1 MLYPDGPWAGIVA
14 RVPVKLV
21 NDSAMMKRVTK
32 LARGALRK
40 ARVRAAQVASA
51 GSRRL
56 ASQPAIAPRDK
67 LFAYWRQPEPEGNLP
82 AAFLDQEAR
91 SRALLSMFDW
101 VVGTGWTGMEWHGP
115 AGVSKDWAI
124 LEVGC
129 GAGRNLA
136 YLYDHGYTNLVGI
149 EINPHAIALLRQ
161 TYPQLKDV
169 IIHEGPAEEVLPA
182 LANDQFDV
190 AFTMSTLQHI
200 HPDSMAVFDHLAR
213 VAGQL
218 LVIEDAPRLTKRQ
231 YPHDYDEI
239 FTSRGMIK
247 RETQSMADVPGAGP
261 AFEQHVGRRYRRMD
275 SQARLHEFWRQPN
288 PAGNDPNNYIHATWR
303 SKALLEIISDLPK
316 DARILEVGCN
326 VGRNLAYLYDNGY
339 TAVEGVEINPHAVE
353 LLRRT
358 FPQLA
363 DTKIHIGAAGEVLPK
378 FADDE
383 FDLVYTMA
391 VLEHIHPDESGVF
404 DDMARIGK
412 HVLAIEPK
420 GRLSHRQ
427 FPHDIP
433 KVFAERG
440 LTLVSDKSMA
450 DFPSNANDP
459 TMKAFYAFRFARKN
473 AVSNPV
479 VPQQRRGPNDVTPR
493 PEGGTQA
500 RL

>member
-1 MLYPDGPWAGIVA
+1 
-14 RVPVKLV
+14 
-21 NDSAMMKRVTK
+21 MMKRMTK
-32 LARGALRK
+32 LARGALRE
-40 ARVRAAQVASA
+40 ARGRAVQVASA
-51 GSRRL
+51 VSRRL
-56 ASQPAIAPRDK
+56 APQAAIAPRDE
-67 LFAYWRQPEPEGNLP
+67 LFAYWRQPEPEGNVP
-82 AAFLDQEAR
+82 AALLDQEVR
-91 SRALLSMFDW
+91 SRALLSMLGQFF
-101 VVGTGWTGMEWHGP
+101 GTGWSDIERRDP
-115 AGVSKDWAI
+115 ASGSKDWAI

-169 IIHEGPAEEVLPA
+169 TIHEGPAEEVLPT
-182 LANDQFDV
+182 LADDQFKV

-200 HPDSMAVFDHLAR
+200 HPDSVAVFDHLTR
-213 VAGQL
+213 VAARL
-218 LVIEDAPRLTKRQ
+218 LVIEGAPRRTRRQ

-239 FTSRGMIK
+239 FTSRGMVK
-247 RETQSMADVPGAGP
+247 LSTWSMTRVRGAGLSF
-261 AFEQHVGRRYRRMD
+261 AQHVGRRYRRTD
-275 SQARLHEFWRQPN
+275 SQARLHEFWRQPT
-288 PAGNDPNNYIHATWR
+288 PAGNNPNDYIRVTGR

-339 TAVEGVEINPHAVE
+339 TGVEGVEINPHAVE

-363 DTKIHIGAAGEVLPK
+363 DTQIHIGAAGEVLPK

-391 VLEHIHPDESGVF
+391 VLEHIHPDESSVF

-459 TMKAFYAFRFARKN
+459 TMKAFYAFRFAR
-473 AVSNPV
+473 
-479 VPQQRRGPNDVTPR
+479 
-493 PEGGTQA
+493 PEGWTHA
-500 RL
+500 RR

>member
-1 MLYPDGPWAGIVA
+1 M
-14 RVPVKLV
+14 
-21 NDSAMMKRVTK
+21 
-32 LARGALRK
+32 
-40 ARVRAAQVASA
+40 ASA
-51 GSRRL
+51 VSRRL
-56 ASQPAIAPRDK
+56 AQADIAPRDK
-67 LFAYWRQPEPEGNLP
+67 LFAYWRQPEPKGNVP
-82 AAFLDQEAR
+82 AAVLDQETR
-91 SRALLSMFDW
+91 SRALLSMLHQFF
-101 VVGTGWTGMEWHGP
+101 GTGRSDMERRDAARG
-115 AGVSKDWAI
+115 SKDWAI

-149 EINPHAIALLRQ
+149 EINPHAIALLRR

-169 IIHEGPAEEVLPA
+169 TIHEGPAEEVLPT
-182 LANDQFDV
+182 LADDQFKV

-200 HPDSMAVFDHLAR
+200 HPDSVAVFDHLAR
-213 VAGQL
+213 VAARL
-218 LVIEDAPRLTKRQ
+218 LVIEAPRRTRRQ

-239 FTSRGMIK
+239 FTSRGMVK
-247 RETQSMADVPGAGP
+247 LSTQPMLGVRGAGLSF
-261 AFEQHVGRRYRRMD
+261 AQHVGRRYQRMD
-275 SQARLHEFWRQPN
+275 SQARLHEFWRQPA
-288 PAGNDPNNYIHATWR
+288 PEGNKPHDYIRVIGR

-316 DARILEVGCN
+316 NARILEVGCN

-339 TAVEGVEINPHAVE
+339 IGVEGVEINPHAVE

-363 DTKIHIGAAGEVLPK
+363 GTQIHIGAAGEVLPK

-391 VLEHIHPDESGVF
+391 VLEHIHPDESSVF
-404 DDMARIGK
+404 DDMTRIGK

-427 FPHDIP
+427 FPHDVP

-440 LTLVSDKSMA
+440 LTLVSDKPMA
-450 DFPSNANDP
+450 DFPSNANDSA
-459 TMKAFYAFRFARKN
+459 MKAFYAFRFAR
-473 AVSNPV
+473 
-479 VPQQRRGPNDVTPR
+479 
-493 PEGGTQA
+493 PEGWTHA